1 MLTVTAQA
9 ATELKTIAQAEATD
23 PGEALRLIPTGEG
36 KLALVVDAPREG
48 DQVVE
53 HEGINILLIGLE
65 LNDAVDGLV
74 LDCKDTPQGLQ
85 LTISGPD
92 AES

>member
-9 ATELKTIAQAEATD
+9 AAELKTIAQAEATN
-23 PGEALRLIPTGEG
+23 PEEALRLIPTGEG
-36 KLALVVDAPREG
+36 ELALVVDAPGEG

-53 HEGINILLIGLE
+53 HEGVNVLLIGPE
-65 LNDAVDGLV
+65 LIDAVDGLV
-74 LDCKDTPQGLQ
+74 LDCMDTPQGLQ
-85 LTISGPD
+85 LTISGQD